1 MNKAFFIVIG
11 IILNCDLNSFA
22 IDIIRRPEAF
32 HGKIVDQRM
41 KAKVRFEV
49 FAQSRGYQDKSN
61 SNLFSYDPPYN
72 VTGSLYV
79 SSIDDMIDIF
89 TDTGTMKFHVIKTL
103 ALKNSNIGY
112 QVEDF
117 YSKEDK
123 GEIVFIDQGGWV
135 KVVLFLGKSS
145 VSFHCKNKGII
156 K

>member
-1 MNKAFFIVIG
+1 MKKSFLFIFS
-11 IILNCDLNSFA
+11 IILVCGINLFA
-22 IDIIRRPEAF
+22 VEAYIVKID
-32 HGKIVDQRM
+32 DQRM

-61 SNLFSYDPPYN
+61 FNLFSYDSPNN
-72 VTGSLYV
+72 VTGSIYV
-79 SSIDDMIDIF
+79 NSIDDTIDIS
-89 TDTGTMKFHVIKTL
+89 TETGTMKFHVIKTL

-117 YSKEDK
+117 YSREDK
-123 GEIVFIDQGGWV
+123 GEVVFIDQGGWV

-145 VSFHCKNKGII
+145 ISFHCKNKGII